1 MREAGPEG
9 RKEGRR
15 SPRRGH
21 ECRAS
26 PAPGLAL
33 PPPVA
38 LLSLRGPHTKKG
50 LRLGLMVYCCHLEIP
65 SKLWTR
71 GPVFSGTGSTN
82 SAACPRHNRICLRSC
97 WSEEMVSVKRILQPV
112 VNCARVPMKEAG
124 VREAESVSKAGHEDW
139 REWGK
144 PVHGKGTLK
153 LRSF

>member
-50 LRLGLMVYCCHLEIP
+50 LRLGLMVYCCHLEIL

-97 WSEEMVSVKRILQPV
+97 WSEEMVSVKRICSLWWTVHECLWRKQGSERQKASV
-112 VNCARVPMKEAG
+112 KQGMRTEGSEGNQCTGKE
-124 VREAESVSKAGHEDW
+124 
-139 REWGK
+139 
-144 PVHGKGTLK
+144 P
-153 LRSF
+153 